1 MSALTRAFLIIVD
14 FDRFNPISVSGYRT
28 YVDVHIKTVHTH
40 LGLMDI
46 QDLQK
51 TEAITLTTTILLRKT
66 KGRVRDGVRV
76 RVPVRVRVRVS

>member
-1 MSALTRAFLIIVD
+1 MIIVD

-28 YVDVHIKTVHTH
+28 YVDVHIKTDHTH

-51 TEAITLTTTILLRKT
+51 TEAITLTKCHARLFRSGRARPYSTSAETHF
-66 KGRVRDGVRV
+66 KG
-76 RVPVRVRVRVS
+76 

>member
-1 MSALTRAFLIIVD
+1 MTRAFLIIVD

-28 YVDVHIKTVHTH
+28 YVDVHIKTDHTH

-51 TEAITLTTTILLRKT
+51 TEAITLTMTQIQLQEKNPRNKFLKKILEKSF
-66 KGRVRDGVRV
+66 
-76 RVPVRVRVRVS
+76 RVSEV